1 MTTGGRTIRILATGT
16 VNRRAVF
23 AQTLVVVAARTG
35 GFVGG
40 ETVRHH
46 LRITGVAS
54 KARPASQIAMVAGI
68 VRRQMAEARNGHAK
82 PVDEALMAVVAGT
95 TSDKVPR
102 VLTSRLSPVVTC
114 RAGARH
120 YSQVIELGRT
130 PRDGGMAGIARLRR
144 GQMRRCLT
152 SSFLSVVTGSTSALH
167 YTGVVKTGR
176 QPSGGL
182 VAVATAATRR
192 NMQRVLALSRGA
204 VVATEASA

>member
-1 MTTGGRTIRILATGT
+1 MTTGGRAIRILATGT

-23 AQTLVVVAARTG
+23 AQALVVVAARTG

-68 VRRQMAEARNGHAK
+68 VRRQMAEARNGHTK
-82 PVDEALMAVVAGT
+82 PVDEALVAVVAGT

-144 GQMRRCLT
+144 GQMRRCLA
-152 SSFLSVVTGSTSALH
+152 SGFLAVVAGSASALH
-167 YTGVVKTGR
+167 YTRVVKTGR